1 LTINAIPAAPVSG
14 GNKTECETSP
24 IQTLTATAIVPTGF
38 SVKWY
43 NAATAGTL

>member
-24 IQTLTATAIVPTGF
+24 IQTLTAAIVPTGF
-38 SVKWY
+38 SV
-43 NAATAGTL
+43 NGIMLQLQAL